1 MKEQAS
7 TCQYENGLRLIHIPS
22 PTDVA
27 YCGISIDAGTRDEES
42 GEEGMAHFCE
52 HMMFKGTEK
61 RRAWHIINRMEA
73 VGGDLNAYT
82 NKEETVVYS
91 AFMKEHFE
99 RAAELIFDIVFHSTY
114 PQHEIDKECEVI
126 IDEIESYNDSPSE
139 LIYDHFENIIF
150 KGSSLGHDILGTE
163 DNVRRFSTEDAVRFR
178 DRLYRP
184 DKMVFFIF
192 GNIDFK
198 KAQKTI
204 AKLAASPVVAPET
217 NSDTNRHGTEGNDC
231 TDMEDEKGC
240 TKGQVGR
247 ETKQDE
253 RSDADKG
260 SDTSTCD
267 PALTNS
273 PTAGTHIEQRGTHQ
287 AHVMIGRT
295 GYGSKS
301 DKRIALYFLNNLIG
315 GPGMN
320 SRLNIALREHT
331 GLVYTVESI
340 LTNYTDTATWGI
352 YFGCDAKDV
361 DRCLKLIRKELDK
374 LMDKPLNEKELKAA
388 IKQIKGQI
396 GVACDNFENYA
407 LDTAKAYL
415 HYNRFEGVEDT
426 FRHLEQL
433 TPAILQEVAK
443 EMFDPA
449 KLTTLIFT

>member
-150 KGSSLGHDILGTE
+150 KGNSLGHDILGTE

-178 DRLYRP
+178 DRLYQP

-204 AKLAASPVVAPET
+204 AKFAASPVITPDGNTDGTKET
-217 NSDTNRHGTEGNDC
+217 NSPEGADSTC
-231 TDMEDEKGC
+231 RTMEQAGGEA
-240 TKGQVGR
+240 
-247 ETKQDE
+247 KQDKD
-253 RSDADKG
+253 SNADKG
-260 SDTSTCD
+260 DNADSSNS
-267 PALTNS
+267 ALII
-273 PTAGTHIEQRGTHQ
+273 PHTAGTHIEQRGTHQ
-287 AHVMIGRT
+287 AHVMIGRA

-301 DKRIALYFLNNLIG
+301 NKRIALYFLNNIIG

-352 YFGCDAKDV
+352 YFGCDTKDV
-361 DRCLKLIRKELDK
+361 DRCLRLIRKELDK
-374 LMDKPLNEKELKAA
+374 LMNKPLNDKELKAA

-433 TPAILQEVAK
+433 TPAMLQEVAK
-443 EMFDPA
+443 EMFDPRE
-449 KLTTLIFT
+449 LTTLIFT